1 VEFAKIL
8 DMKQKLL
15 GMMLL
20 GFASGLPYMLVF
32 STLSAWLRDVG
43 ISLTDIGFFAWL
55 VLTYSLK
62 FLWAPLVDRYS
73 IPFFGH
79 LGKRKGWIL
88 FCQIMIIAA
97 LFGMSTIDPISNL
110 KILAIF
116 AFLAAFFGSI
126 QDIAIDAMRIEMA
139 EAKEQGN
146 LAASYQFGYRVAI
159 LVATSAAL
167 IFADQLNWSFV
178 YQLMSLLMLIG
189 MLGVLIS
196 YEPENN
202 EIAIVRMDEALI
214 QSFQDFFSRFG
225 VWTASLILL
234 LISTYRLTDIV
245 MGPMAMPFYLDMGF
259 TKTEIGALVKTVAL
273 ATSILGFF
281 VGGYLIKRFNLTTSL
296 LIGGVGVLVTN
307 LFFALVATLEADIS
321 LLSLIVGLDSFAA
334 GLVGTINIAFLTS
347 LVSKKYTA
355 VQYAMLTSFMM
366 LPGKFFSGFSGML
379 ADYYVSISS
388 LQMGWAFFFFT
399 TSAMSIPALILIFIY
414 KRTHQDQH
422 AS

>member
-1 VEFAKIL
+1 MEFANIL

-88 FCQIMIIAA
+88 FCQTMIIAA

-189 MLGVLIS
+189 MLGALIS

-307 LFFALVATLEADIS
+307 LFFALAATLEADIS

>member
-1 VEFAKIL
+1 
-8 DMKQKLL
+8 MKQKLL

-43 ISLTDIGFFAWL
+43 ISLTEIGFFAWL

-73 IPFFGH
+73 IPLLGQ

-88 FCQIMIIAA
+88 LCQIIIVIA
-97 LFGMSTIDPISNL
+97 LIGMSSVDPISNL
-110 KILAIF
+110 KLLAIF
-116 AFLAAFFGSI
+116 AFMAAFFGSI
-126 QDIAIDAMRIEMA
+126 QDIAIDALRIEMA
-139 EAKEQGN
+139 DNKEQGN
-146 LAASYQFGYRVAI
+146 LAASYQLGYRIAI
-159 LVATSAAL
+159 LVATSIAL
-167 IFADQLNWSFV
+167 IFADQFDWSYV
-178 YQLMSLLMLIG
+178 YQFMSLLMVLG
-189 MLGVLIS
+189 VVGVLIS
-196 YEPENN
+196 HEPKNH
-202 EIAIVRMDEALI
+202 EIAIVRIDQALI

-225 VWTASLILL
+225 IWAASLILL

-281 VGGYLIKRFNLTTSL
+281 VGGYLIKKLALTSSL
-296 LIGGVGVLVTN
+296 LIGGVSVLITN
-307 LFFALVATLEADIS
+307 LFFAIVANLEADIS

-388 LQMGWAFFFFT
+388 LQTGWAYFFYT
-399 TSAMSIPALILIFIY
+399 TSAMSIPALLLIVIY
-414 KRTHQDQH
+414 QRTYVPTNN
-422 AS
+422 S